1 MRITDIHY
9 TSLMNRFNVFNL
21 RLYHLS
27 DHILPWL
34 KLLWCIINCCMD
46 THNIQKHP
54 VYETFHLMNLH
65 CLGSAVK
72 KSSGNSSSNSICQFL
87 PFLKGTVNLF
97 LPGNEVENLLGIQYC
112 YLRTS
117 LWQCLGFRQNNSAIP
132 HYGYF
137 QAVDS
142 WNRHAASEITL
153 ILFLLYISKSS
164 K

>member
-1 MRITDIHY
+1 MFSTWDYIIFLITFCLDWNCYDVSSTAVWTPTI
-9 TSLMNRFNVFNL
+9 SKNI
-21 RLYHLS
+21 LS
-27 DHILPWL
+27 MKHFTCWI
-34 KLLWCIINCCMD
+34 CIAWEVQW
-46 THNIQKHP
+46 TK
-54 VYETFHLMNLH
+54 T
-65 CLGSAVK
+65 
-72 KSSGNSSSNSICQFL
+72 SGNSSFNSICQFL
-87 PFLKGTVNLF
+87 PFLKETVNLF

-142 WNRHAASEITL
+142 WNRHGASEITL